1 MYLLCACCCIS
12 CAFHVLSPVNFPC
25 AFAESAAGYFSAAIA
40 ACSINRPTSA
50 GCEMNGTWL
59 DLISVVFA
67 PMRFAKNRSRIGF
80 SAWSSC
86 AMMYHEGIVNLSTQK
101 AMPVDLFEHCCLP
114 LLRYKSY

>member
-1 MYLLCACCCIS
+1 MYLLRACCWIS

-25 AFAESAAGYFSAAIA
+25 VFAESAAGYFSAAIA
-40 ACSINRPTSA
+40 ACSINRATSA

-67 PMRFAKNRSRIGF
+67 PMRFAKNRWRFGF

-86 AMMYHEGIVNLSTQK
+86 ATIPSWDIVAQEDHAPNSHLQRPFLNLS
-101 AMPVDLFEHCCLP
+101 
-114 LLRYKSY
+114 